1 MTAKIFEFKPKPA
14 TPMHS
19 LYLVVQ
25 EACNWATFL
34 QQRAFALAAEEAIDA
49 ATCVTLSAEAQKL
62 RAQQIVSVKYDAQLA
77 EQRARNVSE
86 TLPYR
91 GADFS
96 SDINFVS
103 RQLHALEAEV
113 CAIEAQLTCV
123 RLIADAA
130 ERDGQER
137 PVGEFDFLTVKA
149 ERKQAEASALQE
161 KLARLSASASG
172 SAAITVDQPRV

>member
-1 MTAKIFEFKPKPA
+1 
-14 TPMHS
+14 
-19 LYLVVQ
+19 
-25 EACNWATFL
+25 
-34 QQRAFALAAEEAIDA
+34 
-49 ATCVTLSAEAQKL
+49 
-62 RAQQIVSVKYDAQLA
+62 
-77 EQRARNVSE
+77 
-86 TLPYR
+86 LPYR

-137 PVGEFDFLTVKA
+137 PVGEFDFLAAKA
-149 ERKQAEASALQE
+149 ERKQAEVAALQE
-161 KLARLSASASG
+161 KLARLSAPPSG
-172 SAAITVDQPRV
+172 SAAITVDQPSV